1 MTNRH
6 GIRLVLLSSLCLPR
20 LAWSQPVQA
29 PSAIASSTPTQR
41 ETARAWLHEGRR
53 LFAQQDYAAALERFT
68 AAYQL
73 VHAPT
78 VGIEIARS
86 QEALGKWVEA
96 NATAAEVMSLPA
108 AADEPAVFGVARGRA
123 KELLTRLMPL
133 VPALRLEVTPNDA
146 AVHLEIDGENMP
158 APSRQLSFKLNPGS
172 HELVVSAPGYAAVR
186 RQITLLQQETQTLSI
201 ALVAEPHPAAPAG
214 AEPASAT
221 VDSAAPQAA
230 AAPADAR
237 PAPATMPDPAA
248 TEPGATTSA
257 SPTRGYIALG
267 AAGVA
272 ALVGGY
278 TGTLAFT
285 GKPDC
290 PNNHCRIDQRDEAS
304 ASRRNGNIATISFG
318 VAIVAGGYGLWELL
332 RAAPERAA
340 PGTSAG
346 ARVLPVRSGALLEI
360 SGALPLWF

>member
-1 MTNRH
+1 
-6 GIRLVLLSSLCLPR
+6 
-20 LAWSQPVQA
+20 
-29 PSAIASSTPTQR
+29 
-41 ETARAWLHEGRR
+41 

-123 KELLTRLMPL
+123 RELLTRLMPL
-133 VPALRLEVTPNDA
+133 VPALRLEVTPGDA

-158 APSRQLSFKLNPGS
+158 APSRQLSFKVNPGS
-172 HELVVSAPGYAAVR
+172 HALVVSAPGYQAVR
-186 RQITLLQQETQTLSI
+186 RHITLLQQETQTLSV
-201 ALVAEPHPAAPAG
+201 ALVAEPHPAALAR

-221 VDSAAPQAA
+221 VDSVAVAPQPP

-237 PAPATMPDPAA
+237 RAPATMVDSAA
-248 TEPGATTSA
+248 AEAGATTSA

-267 AAGVA
+267 TAGVA

-290 PNNHCRIDQRDEAS
+290 PNNHCRMDQRDEAS

-318 VAIVAGGYGLWELL
+318 VAIVAGAYGLWELL

-360 SGALPLWF
+360 SGTLPLWF